1 MDQLL
6 HALLAYPTGLLTGG
20 MAVAMLYWLLVIAGA
35 VGFDGHDSDGHLG
48 GDHDLD
54 HDGAAGGHHS
64 LIVDFL
70 ALGKVPV
77 TITLSVWIF
86 YAWALSLIGQQLII
100 DRLPELPAM
109 LTGTMLLLGALLLG
123 LIAAGVTVRPL
134 GRLLVMRTQHGGASL
149 IGRIVRVTSATADE
163 RFGTAVTDDADEMVL
178 NVVAHGAVLTRD
190 QRATV
195 ASFDDDR
202 DVYVLVAYA
211 HLDPAALGEGAGTL
225 PSPSSSI
232 PVSLK
237 KPEDARRPVSLETP
251 PGPA

>member
-6 HALLAYPTGLLTGG
+6 HALLAYPTGLLSGA

-35 VGFDGHDSDGHLG
+35 VGFDGHDSDVHAG

-54 HDGAAGGHHS
+54 HDGHAAGHS
-64 LIVDFL
+64 GLIVDFL

-77 TITLSVWIF
+77 TITASVWIF

-100 DRLPELPAM
+100 DRLPDLPAM
-109 LTGTMLLLGALLLG
+109 VTGTMLLLGALLLG

-134 GRLLVMRTQHGGASL
+134 GRVLVMRTQHGGVSL
-149 IGRIVRVTSATADE
+149 IGRTVRVTSATADE

-178 NVVAHGAVLTRD
+178 NVVTHGAVLTRD

-195 ASFDDDR
+195 ASFDDAKDQ
-202 DVYVLVAYA
+202 YVVAAYA
-211 HLDPAALGEGAGTL
+211 HLDPAALGEGADML
-225 PSPSSSI
+225 PPSPTSI
-232 PVSLK
+232 PVSSA
-237 KPEDARRPVSLETP
+237 KPEAARRPVSLETP
-251 PGPA
+251 PGSP